1 MLLSSKKKAIT
12 KTNKKKQT
20 TSKNMLQFKQIFS
33 PVISVPVFKDQ
44 TRFYL
49 AVALID
55 QQARL
60 TPFPAVIIIK

>member
-1 MLLSSKKKAIT
+1 
-12 KTNKKKQT
+12 
-20 TSKNMLQFKQIFS
+20 MLQFKQIFS
-33 PVISVPVFKDQ
+33 AVISVPVFKDQ

-60 TPFPAVIIIK
+60 TPFPDVIIIK